1 MVGHGFCTP
10 ALNGQLPSKRRSAR
24 SLVRSQILRIVLIDE
39 KPDRS
44 GDLERALTAEG
55 YSVVARLSGRDDL
68 RRRLGEL
75 APDVVIVD
83 MQSPDRDVLEDM
95 QRLHRENPRPI
106 IMFVD
111 ESDSDSIRAA
121 VRAGVSA
128 YVVDGAKDRRVRPIL
143 EVAIARFQEFQAL
156 RNELDAARTTLA
168 ERKGIERAKGILM
181 SKRGV
186 SEEEAYRL
194 MRKMAMDQKRKL
206 ADVADQV
213 ISMAELL

>member
-1 MVGHGFCTP
+1 
-10 ALNGQLPSKRRSAR
+10 
-24 SLVRSQILRIVLIDE
+24 VRDEHLRIVLIDE

-44 GDLERALTAEG
+44 DALERALAAEG
-55 YSVVARLSGRDDL
+55 YCVVARLSGRDDL

-75 APDVVIVD
+75 AADVVIVD

-95 QRLHRENPRPI
+95 HRLHRENPRPI
-106 IMFVD
+106 VMFVD
-111 ESDSDSIRAA
+111 ESDSESIRAA

-143 EVAIARFQEFQAL
+143 EVAIARFREFQAL
-156 RNELDAARTTLA
+156 RSELDAARTTLA
-168 ERKGIERAKGILM
+168 ERKGIERAKGLLM
-181 SKRGV
+181 AKRGV

-206 ADVADQV
+206 SDVAEQV
-213 ISMAELL
+213 IALAELL